1 MEQADK
7 TRTYLI
13 LDENKIYNENENF
26 RILGYFSLANKSL
39 SVKDNSKI
47 SRTKIQELDGISKK
61 AEIIDCY
68 LIGQLGK
75 NDYYKNEIDG
85 KTILDSAIDILE
97 KVKSFVGKRVVLV
110 ESVDDERV
118 IQFYIDNG
126 FTKISEYIPQ
136 FSKEKLHQM
145 VKRI

>member
-1 MEQADK
+1 MEEADK

-13 LDENKIYNENENF
+13 LDEGNIYNENENF

-39 SVKDNSKI
+39 SVKDNSNI
-47 SRTKIQELDGISKK
+47 SKTKIQELDGISKK

-85 KTILDSAIDILE
+85 KTILDSAVDILE
-97 KVKSFVGKRVVLV
+97 KVKSFIGKRVILV
-110 ESVDDERV
+110 EAVDDEKV
-118 IQFYIDNG
+118 MQFYINNG
-126 FTKISEYIPQ
+126 FTKVSEYIPP
-136 FSKEKLHQM
+136 FSSEKLHQL
-145 VKRI
+145 VRRI